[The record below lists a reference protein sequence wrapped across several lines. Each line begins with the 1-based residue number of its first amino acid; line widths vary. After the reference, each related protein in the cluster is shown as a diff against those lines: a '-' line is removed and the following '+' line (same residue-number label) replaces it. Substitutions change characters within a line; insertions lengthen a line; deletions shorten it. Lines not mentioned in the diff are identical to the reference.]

1 MYNDLTCT
9 SLMALLVEK
18 FNLDTNVQLNLSCKL
33 PSLDTMMKITN
44 DDEVSSFVERACSTN
59 NGMPHLYAI
68 ETKQRRQPY
77 QQYCNQVFVAPQQH
91 IGETS
96 SQSSINQIDGQNT
109 VRIIPEPVGIVQA
122 VRLRKMTDIKE
133 GGTEF
138 GMATQEYV
146 RKIIKDASEDDQF
159 TRGPW
164 LSVVKYINAGRSM
177 PTGCFGDI
185 KTFERMGNLESLLP

>member
-1 MYNDLTCT
+1 MYNDLMCT
-9 SLMALLVEK
+9 SLMVLLVEK

-44 DDEVSSFVERACSTN
+44 DEEVSFFVERACNTN
-59 NGMPHLYAI
+59 DGMPHLYAV

-77 QQYCNQVFVAPQQH
+77 QQYRNQAFVAPQKH

-109 VRIIPEPVGIVQA
+109 VSIIPEPTGIIQA
-122 VRLRKMTDIKE
+122 ARLYKTTDIKK
-133 GGTEF
+133 GGTEL
-138 GMATQEYV
+138 GIATQEYV
-146 RKIIKDASEDDQF
+146 RKIIKDASEDGHF

-164 LSVVKYINAGRSM
+164 LSTVKYIRGM
-177 PTGCFGDI
+177 PTGFFGDI
-185 KTFERMGNLESLLP
+185 KTFERMGNLESLFP